1 MDRETNKGKKIMKKI
16 ILILTLL
23 FITTIIVNYAY
34 ACVDCDLNKKAF
46 EKDIKVVSVEG
57 DIDTINYDKVTEILE
72 KLEKADNSVYYDKIT
87 TIEPKKVDGQYCY
100 VKIVIKQKGDTIV
113 KEEILECADGRKKF
127 DGPSYWELFAQF
139 YYRDINTPE
148 YCRYYRRQNHAFKSF
163 GKVCM
168 NKDGE
173 WEVN

>member
-1 MDRETNKGKKIMKKI
+1 MLRNSFV
-16 ILILTLL
+16 LIVLL
-23 FITTIIVNYAY
+23 SLMGCPAY
-34 ACVDCDLNKKAF
+34 ADNHDLSGNTYPIGEVSFNSDTVDKTEKILDKIDKANK
-46 EKDIKVVSVEG
+46 
-57 DIDTINYDKVTEILE
+57 
-72 KLEKADNSVYYDKIT
+72 DNGVYYDKIV

-113 KEEILECADGRKKF
+113 KEEILECADGRNKF

-148 YCRYYRRQNHAFKSF
+148 YCRYYSRPNHAFKSF

-173 WEVN
+173 WEVQ

>member
-1 MDRETNKGKKIMKKI
+1 MKKI

-57 DIDTINYDKVTEILE
+57 DIDKINYDKVTEILE
-72 KLEKADNSVYYDKIT
+72 KIEKAENDNSVYYDKIK

-113 KEEILECADGRKKF
+113 KEEILECADGRNKF

-148 YCRYYRRQNHAFKSF
+148 YCRYYTRPKHAFKSF

>member
-1 MDRETNKGKKIMKKI
+1 MKR
-16 ILILTLL
+16 LILLISLL
-23 FITTIIVNYAY
+23 FITSIIVSIAY

-46 EKDIKVVSVEG
+46 EKQAKVISVEG
-57 DIDTINYDKVTEILE
+57 DIDTIQYDKVTEILE
-72 KLEKADNSVYYDKIT
+72 KLEKADNNVYYDKIK

-113 KEEILECADGRKKF
+113 KEEILECADGRNKF

-148 YCRYYRRQNHAFKSF
+148 YCRYYTRPKHAFRSF

-173 WEVN
+173 WEVE